1 MKTVKFGT
9 EKRHLDLANG
19 PILSTLVRLSVPNSF
34 AMLAAILVSLAETVY
49 VGLLGTS
56 ALAGIA
62 VVFPLLVLQQG
73 LSVGAMGGGITSAI
87 SRALGAGDQD
97 RAEALALH
105 GLAIGFLCGLAT
117 TAVMLTFGPVIYRTL
132 GATGDAL
139 EKALEYSNAA
149 FLGSPFVWLAFT
161 LIAIVRATGNMR
173 LASGVALLSLTLQA
187 ALGAALGFG
196 LGPFPRLG
204 MEGIALGLVIG
215 QTTAAVFLMFYL
227 SSKKSAVRIKLSG
240 FAFRC
245 ALFSDILQVGL
256 LTCVSTVQT
265 TLAVLIMTSFIAR
278 HGSEALAGYGIG
290 ARFEMVLIPLS
301 AGVGVACIPMV
312 GMAIGSGNVSRARR
326 ITFDGAILTASVVGA
341 LGLLLAVAP
350 QLWADLF
357 TENVK
362 ALQVAHSFLHW
373 TGPAYAFFGMGI
385 CLLFAAQGARK
396 VLGPVLAGTAR
407 LVTILLGGLTLAY
420 LQAPTHHYFALVAAA
435 MVIYGS
441 VAAIAVYFTD
451 WTPRRQRS

>member
-1 MKTVKFGT
+1 MNAVKLSA
-9 EKRHLDLANG
+9 EKQKLDLRNG
-19 PILSTLVRLSVPNSF
+19 PILSTLIRLSAPNSF

-87 SRALGAGDQD
+87 SRALGAGDQE
-97 RAEALALH
+97 RAEALVLH
-105 GLAIGFLCGLAT
+105 GVAIGVLGGLT
-117 TAVMLTFGPVIYRTL
+117 TSVVMLTCGPVIYRTL

-139 EKALEYSNAA
+139 LKALEYSNIA
-149 FLGSPFVWLAFT
+149 FLGSPFIWLAFT
-161 LIAIVRATGNMR
+161 LIAVVRATGNMR

-196 LGPFPRLG
+196 LGPFPALG
-204 MEGIALGLVIG
+204 MSGIALGLVIG
-215 QTTAAVFLMFYL
+215 LTSAAIFLAFYL
-227 SSKKSAVRIKLSG
+227 CSKRSTVRIKFSG
-240 FAFRC
+240 FTFRRE
-245 ALFSDILQVGL
+245 LFNEILQVGL
-256 LTCVSTVQT
+256 LTCVSTLQT

-312 GMAIGSGNVSRARR
+312 GMAIGAGNISRARR
-326 ITFDGAILTASVVGA
+326 ITLIGAILTASVVGT
-341 LGLLLAVAP
+341 LGLILSIAP

-357 TENVK
+357 TSNAI
-362 ALQVAHSFLHW
+362 ALQVAHTFLHW

-385 CLLFAAQGARK
+385 CLLFASQGARK

-407 LVTILLGGLTLAY
+407 LITILLGGLTLAY
-420 LQAPTHHYFALVAAA
+420 LQAPIHHYFALVAAA

-441 VAAIAVYFTD
+441 SAAFAVYSAD
-451 WTPRRQRS
+451 WTPKQTK